1 MGRVGDVWF
10 AATSVPS
17 QSYAERD
24 SVDRPPSGHGAA
36 TAPSHVEFVMTHD
49 VSERVNEAAG
59 VVSQAQAVL
68 AVALQAYIAID
79 TDGRVKG
86 WNPAAERIFG
96 YSPAQACDHDVADL
110 IIPARFRDAHRAG
123 LAGLAAGEPG
133 RVLGRQLTLTAV
145 HRDGHEFPVEL
156 TLTVTEEP
164 GGRMFHAF
172 AHDITN
178 ARRAARFA
186 DVEAA
191 IALGLAEADSSVV
204 AAHRVVEAL
213 GVKMSWPVVELWL
226 VDDHLQLL
234 TCVARYVEAG
244 RHLDDFALDV
254 LELGVALPGRVCSAG
269 TGQWIADLSADR
281 MSLRSVAASR
291 IGLHVAIGVP
301 LSTGQHTLGALCV
314 YGDRVEDPEDTV
326 LGLLS
331 GLAAHVGQ
339 YLERRRA
346 EELTVE
352 LARTKDEFL
361 AMVTHELRNPLAVIS
376 STVALYAEEL
386 DELDTEQ
393 QREYLRII
401 DRSSQRLSVMA
412 EDLLDLARLESG
424 HLAVDPI
431 DTDLCAII
439 SEAVRA
445 YAVRAADKQIAMTTE
460 LPGQL
465 GLHADPG
472 RLRQVADNLLSNAIK
487 YTPAGGTITVAASL
501 DDNGQTITWTV
512 ADNGIGVPP
521 GERRRL
527 FRRFYRA
534 STALNRRIP
543 GTGLGLVIT
552 RTIVERHHGTIN
564 LADHAG
570 PGTTFA
576 VRLPTTS
583 PVV

>member
-1 MGRVGDVWF
+1 
-10 AATSVPS
+10 
-17 QSYAERD
+17 
-24 SVDRPPSGHGAA
+24 
-36 TAPSHVEFVMTHD
+36 VEFVMTQD
-49 VSERVNEAAG
+49 VFERVNDVAG
-59 VVSQAQAVL
+59 VVPQAQAVL

-79 TDGRVKG
+79 IDGRVKG

-96 YSPAQACDHDVADL
+96 YSTAQACDHDVADL
-110 IIPARFRDAHRAG
+110 IIPVRFRDAHRAG
-123 LAGLAAGEPG
+123 LRGLAAGEPG

-145 HRDGHEFPVEL
+145 HRDGHEFPIEL
-156 TLTVTEEP
+156 TLTVTEEA

-191 IALGLAEADSSVV
+191 VALGLAEADSSIV

-226 VDDHLQLL
+226 VDDHLQML
-234 TCVARYVEAG
+234 TCAARHVEAG

-254 LELGVALPGRVCSAG
+254 LEPGVSLPGRVCSAG
-269 TGQWIADLSADR
+269 TGQWIPDLSADR
-281 MSLRSVAASR
+281 MSLRSGAASR

-301 LSTGQHTLGALCV
+301 LSTGRHITGALCV
-314 YGDRVEDPEDTV
+314 YGDRVEDPEDTL

-376 STVALYAEEL
+376 STVALFGEEL

-393 QREYLRII
+393 QREYLHII
-401 DRSSQRLSVMA
+401 ERSSQRLSVMA

-431 DTDLCAII
+431 DTDLCTII
-439 SEAVRA
+439 GDAVQGYAARA
-445 YAVRAADKQIAMTTE
+445 SDKHITMTTE
-460 LPGQL
+460 LPGRL

-487 YTPAGGTITVAASL
+487 YTPAGGTITVAASS

-512 ADNGIGVPP
+512 ADTGIGVPP

-552 RTIVERHHGTIN
+552 RTIVERHHGSIT
-564 LADHAG
+564 LADHTG

-576 VRLPTTS
+576 VRLPTT
-583 PVV
+583 PPIA

>member
-1 MGRVGDVWF
+1 MRAGRPGSP
-10 AATSVPS
+10 TSK
-17 QSYAERD
+17 
-24 SVDRPPSGHGAA
+24 PPS
-36 TAPSHVEFVMTHD
+36 
-49 VSERVNEAAG
+49 
-59 VVSQAQAVL
+59 L
-68 AVALQAYIAID
+68 W
-79 TDGRVKG
+79 G
-86 WNPAAERIFG
+86 WP
-96 YSPAQACDHDVADL
+96 
-110 IIPARFRDAHRAG
+110 
-123 LAGLAAGEPG
+123 
-133 RVLGRQLTLTAV
+133 
-145 HRDGHEFPVEL
+145 
-156 TLTVTEEP
+156 
-164 GGRMFHAF
+164 
-172 AHDITN
+172 
-178 ARRAARFA
+178 RR
-186 DVEAA
+186 
-191 IALGLAEADSSVV
+191 DSSVV
-204 AAHRVVEAL
+204 AAQRVVDAL

-226 VDDHLQLL
+226 VDDHLQML
-234 TCVARYVEAG
+234 TCAARHVEAG

-254 LELGVALPGRVCSAG
+254 LELGVSLPGRVCSAG

-281 MSLRSVAASR
+281 MSLRSGAASR

-301 LSTGQHTLGALCV
+301 LSTGQHILGALCV
-314 YGDRVEDPEDTV
+314 YGDRVEDPEDTL

-331 GLAAHVGQ
+331 GLAARVGQ

-376 STVALYAEEL
+376 STVALFDEEL
-386 DELDTEQ
+386 DELNTAQ
-393 QREYLRII
+393 QREYLDII
-401 DRSSQRLSVMA
+401 ERSSQRLSVMA

-439 SEAVRA
+439 GEAVRA
-445 YAVRAADKQIAMTTE
+445 YGTRASGKQITMTTD
-460 LPGQL
+460 LPGRL
-465 GLHADPG
+465 GLYADPG

-512 ADNGIGVPP
+512 ADTGIGVPP

-564 LADHAG
+564 LADHTG

-583 PVV
+583 PLA